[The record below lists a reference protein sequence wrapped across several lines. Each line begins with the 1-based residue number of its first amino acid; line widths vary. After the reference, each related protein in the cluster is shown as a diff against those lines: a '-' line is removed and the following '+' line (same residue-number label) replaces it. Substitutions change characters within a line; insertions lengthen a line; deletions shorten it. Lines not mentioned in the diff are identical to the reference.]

1 MKRPGGNWLQRL
13 GLNTRRWV
21 WPLAAV
27 AVIAAVIAVAVTT
40 GKHHDNNTAS
50 SSATTGVGVPTTT
63 PELTGP
69 GVTPSVVSS
78 PTTVPP
84 PPTTVPGVTGPT
96 VVTAASEVPTIP
108 PTAPPATNEVPGI
121 PVGTIGNRANPVSP
135 GTVADIGGG
144 WRLQV
149 LNVDPDAA
157 AAIAAVNQFN
167 HAPPAGKSF
176 TLVTVAA
183 GYFGLEDP
191 KSAFETTISAVGASN
206 VELPAECGVVPQ
218 ELDSFGEL
226 FSGGVVVGNVC
237 FVTAPDDVASLQLY
251 ASGTLSGD
259 KVFLDAAT
267 SPKSAV
273 PMTSLVGP
281 QPGAAATPSR
291 LAPTPLGTPA
301 QVGDGWKLTV
311 TSAASDITDS
321 LMAENQF
328 RDPPPAGY
336 RFFGVGVTYE
346 YGGAGSASAFNVGT
360 NAVGASN
367 VALSTDCGFFSTQID
382 LTADVFSGGSVSG
395 TICFVVPSSSPL
407 MVIFASAVLNGA
419 NVTFATS

>member
-40 GKHHDNNTAS
+40 GKHHDTNTAS
-50 SSATTGVGVPTTT
+50 SSATTGVGVATTT

-84 PPTTVPGVTGPT
+84 PPTTVPGATGPT

-108 PTAPPATNEVPGI
+108 PTAPPATNEVPGT

-395 TICFVVPSSSPL
+395 TICFVVPSSSPQ